1 MYEFSISRILIVH
14 FIISLRSLSLI
25 LTYCLNLIFA
35 FIHYSVFLIS
45 FFAITKSIFE
55 YFIYVIK
62 LIYAFIDFRAENYIS
77 VAYLLLN
84 LN

>member
-35 FIHYSVFLIS
+35 FIHYYVFLIS
-45 FFAITKSIFE
+45 FFAITISTFE
-55 YFIYVIK
+55 YFISVIQF
-62 LIYAFIDFRAENYIS
+62 IYAFIDFRAENYIF
-77 VAYLLLN
+77 VVY
-84 LN
+84 